1 MEDQSNGRHLRK
13 GDTSLASKGFSW
25 STQSKGPKPVLWSLC
40 CLGEARFS
48 LLIFIAGRKWV
59 HMRVVEEG
67 MVTVSPG
74 EGLNPPRRG
83 RHSTW
88 AASTRGGPG
97 PAAERPETL
106 TAPPTPSWNYTGGA
120 VSVSGLSAAGPGP
133 PRVEAAHVEWRP
145 RRGGFSSDVEGP
157 HLLRGAARGGSEHAQ
172 RVPQVAARRARETPV
187 RCLPSPA
194 HQDQALP
201 LGRR

>member
-106 TAPPTPSWNYTGGA
+106 TAPPTPSWNYTGAPEAEMG
-120 VSVSGLSAAGPGP
+120 SHEGCGRGYGYRLPRGRAA
-133 PRVEAAHVEWRP
+133 E
-145 RRGGFSSDVEGP
+145 RRCQLVIS
-157 HLLRGAARGGSEHAQ
+157 RKCSESKEVIHKIKM
-172 RVPQVAARRARETPV
+172 EM
-187 RCLPSPA
+187 CLYWHRFTDIKMSTFPE
-194 HQDQALP
+194 LF
-201 LGRR
+201 LIFFNVTLIYFCNYV